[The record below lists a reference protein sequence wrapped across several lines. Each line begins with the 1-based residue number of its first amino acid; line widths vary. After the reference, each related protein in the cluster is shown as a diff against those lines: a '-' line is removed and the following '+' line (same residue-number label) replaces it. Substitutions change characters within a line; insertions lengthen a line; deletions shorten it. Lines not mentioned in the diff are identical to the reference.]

1 MLPLKVVSESQSVFL
16 MKETDFVFAFQ
27 GSLFYTRLLFEMDEK
42 YFVLM
47 EKKFPSMMFKLL
59 F

>member
-47 EKKFPSMMFKLL
+47 EKNFPSLMFKLL

>member
-47 EKKFPSMMFKLL
+47 EKNFPSMMFKLL

>member
-47 EKKFPSMMFKLL
+47 EKISLP
-59 F
+59 